1 MPYKNIRLKINNK
14 TTYKREIFVISSCI
28 KYKALSQQMV
38 DF

>member
-28 KYKALSQQMV
+28 KYKINIDTIML
-38 DF
+38 